1 MTATRAGSAYKQTY
15 ATRLYSK
22 RGRAMPEQF
31 KSKGAVF
38 ISYGSQDAEAA
49 GRICEALQAAG
60 IEVWFDQAEL
70 RGGDAWDSQIKT
82 QIANCALF
90 LPVISANTNARIEGY
105 FRREWN
111 LATRRLLDMAH
122 DAAFLVPVVI
132 DDTRELQARVPEEF
146 LRAQWTRLPGG
157 ETPPAFAHRVRQ
169 LLGGDH
175 APVRA
180 QTTTTGEMESG
191 VRRAVSMRPSRARRV
206 GLAVVALL
214 LILAAAA
221 FWHYHSADESPVATF
236 APPSHSVAVLAFA
249 NMSGDRNDEYFS
261 DGLSEEIL
269 QSLAQVA
276 DLQVAA
282 RTSSFSFKG
291 TAVDIPTVGRKL
303 NVGAVLEGSVRRS
316 GARVRVTAQLINAVS
331 GFHIWSQNFDREFKD
346 VIALQSEIAVAV
358 ASALEVR
365 LLPGKLQTPGGTL
378 NPKALDA
385 YLRGRAG
392 ERIQDEK
399 NLRLALAALD
409 EAVAL
414 DPQFANAHA
423 LRGDVM
429 GQLANAYV
437 KDPAEKRRLQ
447 VDALQEVKRAVAI
460 APDSSSAYGWLGR
473 VLANT
478 TSDYAAAD
486 AAYRRSMELAPGS
499 ASALVG
505 YASFAILMGRA
516 DALPAVE
523 RARELDPLNPSVLS
537 TLGMVQFYS
546 RRYDEARKSMLESM
560 GSWNN
565 RVTQDW
571 LALNELA
578 SGNPAA
584 ALPYCEQQS
593 ASWSTQLCLAIAY
606 DKLGRRREAEAAL
619 RKLKD
624 EEGDAAACQYAVI
637 HAQWGQPSEA
647 IKWLERA
654 VELKDP
660 GLIEI
665 KADPLLD
672 PLRKIDRF
680 QELVAAQPFPTASTE

>member
-1 MTATRAGSAYKQTY
+1 
-15 ATRLYSK
+15 
-22 RGRAMPEQF
+22 MPEQ
-31 KSKGAVF
+31 SHSTGAVF

-49 GRICEALQAAG
+49 GRICAALQATG

-70 RGGDAWDSQIKT
+70 RGGDSWDSKIKKQI
-82 QIANCALF
+82 QDCALF
-90 LPVISANTNARIEGY
+90 LPVISAHTNARIEGY

-132 DDTRELQARVPEEF
+132 DDTRESHARVPEEF
-146 LRAQWTRLPGG
+146 LRTQWTWLPGG
-157 ETPPAFAHRVRQ
+157 ETPPAFAHRVHE
-169 LLGGDH
+169 LLGGDG
-175 APVRA
+175 AAVRT
-180 QTTTTGEMESG
+180 Q
-191 VRRAVSMRPSRARRV
+191 RPLPSMAGGRGKHRVWTV
-206 GLAVVALL
+206 GLALIALL
-214 LILAAAA
+214 LVLGAGA
-221 FWHYHSADESPVATF
+221 FWYYQRANEPPVAAF
-236 APPSHSVAVLAFA
+236 APPPHSVAVLAFA
-249 NMSGDRNDEYFS
+249 NMSGASDEEYFS

-269 QSLAQVA
+269 QSLAQIA

-303 NVGAVLEGSVRRS
+303 NVGAVLEGSVRRAD
-316 GARVRVTAQLINAVS
+316 ARVRVTAQLINAVT

-346 VIALQSEIAVAV
+346 VIALQSEIALAV

-365 LLPGKLQTPGGTL
+365 LLPGKVQTPGGTL

-399 NLRLALAALD
+399 NLRLALAALN

-423 LRGDVM
+423 LRGDVLT
-429 GQLANAYV
+429 QLANAYG
-437 KDPAEKRRLQ
+437 KDPAESQRLKA
-447 VDALQEVKRAVAI
+447 DALQTVKRAVAL
-460 APDSSSAYGWLGR
+460 APDSSFAFSRLGR
-473 VLANT
+473 VLSSI
-478 TSDYAAAD
+478 TSDYAATD
-486 AAYRRSMELAPGS
+486 AAYRRSMELAPGN
-499 ASALVG
+499 ASALQG
-505 YASFAILMGRA
+505 YAYFAIRMGRT
-516 DALPAVE
+516 DALPAME

-537 TLGMVQFYS
+537 TLGTIQYYS
-546 RRYDEARKSMLESM
+546 RRYDEARGSLLESM
-560 GSWNN
+560 KRWDN

-584 ALPYCEQQS
+584 ALPYCELETR
-593 ASWSTQLCLAIAY
+593 SWSTQLCMAIAY
-606 DKLGRRREAEAAL
+606 HKLGRRKEAEAAL
-619 RKLKD
+619 QKLKD
-624 EEGDAAACQYAVI
+624 EEGDAGMYEYAVI
-637 HAQWGQPSEA
+637 HAQWDEPSEA

-654 VELKDP
+654 AELKDP
-660 GLIEI
+660 ALIEI

-680 QELVAAQPFPTASTE
+680 NDLVAAQHFPTTAP

>member
-1 MTATRAGSAYKQTY
+1 
-15 ATRLYSK
+15 
-22 RGRAMPEQF
+22 MPEQ
-31 KSKGAVF
+31 SHSTGAVF

-49 GRICEALQAAG
+49 GRICAALQATG

-70 RGGDAWDSQIKT
+70 RGGDSWDSKIKKQI
-82 QIANCALF
+82 QDCALF
-90 LPVISANTNARIEGY
+90 LPVISAHTNARIEGY

-132 DDTRELQARVPEEF
+132 DDTREPHARVPEEF
-146 LRAQWTRLPGG
+146 LRAQWTWLPGG
-157 ETPPAFAHRVRQ
+157 ETPPAFAHRVRE
-169 LLGGDH
+169 LLGGDG
-175 APVRA
+175 AAVRT
-180 QTTTTGEMESG
+180 QRSLP
-191 VRRAVSMRPSRARRV
+191 SMAGGRGKHRVWTV
-206 GLAVVALL
+206 GLALIALL
-214 LILAAAA
+214 LVLGAGA
-221 FWHYHSADESPVATF
+221 FWYHQRANEPPVAAF
-236 APPSHSVAVLAFA
+236 APPPHSVAVLAFA
-249 NMSGDRNDEYFS
+249 NMSGASDEEYFS

-269 QSLAQVA
+269 QSLAQIA

-303 NVGAVLEGSVRRS
+303 NVGAVLEGSVRRAD
-316 GARVRVTAQLINAVS
+316 ARVRVTAQLINAVT

-346 VIALQSEIAVAV
+346 VIALQSEIALAV

-365 LLPGKLQTPGGTL
+365 LLPGKVQTPGGTL

-423 LRGDVM
+423 LRGDVLT
-429 GQLANAYV
+429 QLANAYG
-437 KDPAEKRRLQ
+437 KDPAEGQRLKA
-447 VDALQEVKRAVAI
+447 DALQTVKRAVAL
-460 APDSSSAYGWLGR
+460 APDSSFAFSRLGR
-473 VLANT
+473 VLSSI
-478 TSDYAAAD
+478 TSDYAATD
-486 AAYRRSMELAPGS
+486 AAYRRSMELAPGN
-499 ASALVG
+499 ASALQG
-505 YASFAILMGRA
+505 YAYFAIRMGRN
-516 DALPAVE
+516 DALPAME
-523 RARELDPLNPSVLS
+523 RARELDPINPSVLS
-537 TLGMVQFYS
+537 TLGTIQYYS
-546 RRYDEARKSMLESM
+546 RRYDEARKSLLESM
-560 GSWNN
+560 KRWDN

-584 ALPYCEQQS
+584 ALPYCELETR
-593 ASWSTQLCLAIAY
+593 SWSTQLCMAIAY
-606 DKLGRRREAEAAL
+606 QKLGRRKEAEAAL
-619 RKLKD
+619 QKLKD
-624 EEGDAAACQYAVI
+624 EEGDAGAYEYAAI
-637 HAQWGQPSEA
+637 HAQWGEPSEA

-654 VELKDP
+654 AELKDP
-660 GLIEI
+660 ALIEI

-680 QELVAAQPFPTASTE
+680 NDLVAAQHFPTTAP

>member
-1 MTATRAGSAYKQTY
+1 
-15 ATRLYSK
+15 
-22 RGRAMPEQF
+22 MPEQ
-31 KSKGAVF
+31 SHSTGAVF

-49 GRICEALQAAG
+49 GRICAALQATG

-70 RGGDAWDSQIKT
+70 RGGDSWDSKIKKQI
-82 QIANCALF
+82 QDCALF
-90 LPVISANTNARIEGY
+90 LPVISAHTNARIEGY

-132 DDTRELQARVPEEF
+132 DDTREPHARVPEEF
-146 LRAQWTRLPGG
+146 LRAQWTWLPGG
-157 ETPPAFAHRVRQ
+157 ETPPAFAHRVRE
-169 LLGGDH
+169 LLGGDG
-175 APVRA
+175 AAVRT
-180 QTTTTGEMESG
+180 Q
-191 VRRAVSMRPSRARRV
+191 RPLPSMAGGRGKHRVWTV
-206 GLAVVALL
+206 GLALIALL
-214 LILAAAA
+214 LVLGAAA
-221 FWHYHSADESPVATF
+221 FWYHQSANEQPVAAF
-236 APPSHSVAVLAFA
+236 APPPHSVAVLAFA
-249 NMSGDRNDEYFS
+249 NMSGASDEEYFS

-269 QSLAQVA
+269 QSLAQIA

-291 TAVDIPTVGRKL
+291 TAVDIPTVGRRL
-303 NVGAVLEGSVRRS
+303 NVGAVLEGSVRRAD
-316 GARVRVTAQLINAVS
+316 ARVRVTAQLINAVT

-346 VIALQSEIAVAV
+346 VIALQSEIALAV

-365 LLPGKLQTPGGTL
+365 LLPGKVQTPGGTL

-399 NLRLALAALD
+399 NLRLALAALN

-423 LRGDVM
+423 LRGDVLT
-429 GQLANAYV
+429 QLANANL
-437 KDPAEKRRLQ
+437 KDPAESQRLKA
-447 VDALQEVKRAVAI
+447 DALQTVKRAVAL
-460 APDSSSAYGWLGR
+460 APDSSFAFSRLGR
-473 VLANT
+473 VLSSI
-478 TSDYAAAD
+478 TSDYAATD
-486 AAYRRSMELAPGS
+486 AAYRRSMELAPGN
-499 ASALVG
+499 ASALQG
-505 YASFAILMGRA
+505 YAYFAIRMGRT
-516 DALPAVE
+516 DALPAME

-537 TLGMVQFYS
+537 TLGTIQYYS
-546 RRYDEARKSMLESM
+546 RRYDEARGSLLESM
-560 GSWNN
+560 KRWDN

-584 ALPYCEQQS
+584 ALPYCELETR
-593 ASWSTQLCLAIAY
+593 SWSTQLCMAIAY
-606 DKLGRRREAEAAL
+606 HKLGRRKEAEAAL
-619 RKLKD
+619 QKLKD
-624 EEGDAAACQYAVI
+624 EEGDAGMYEYAVI
-637 HAQWGQPSEA
+637 HAQWDEPSEA

-654 VELKDP
+654 AELKDP
-660 GLIEI
+660 ALIEI

-680 QELVAAQPFPTASTE
+680 NALVAAQHFPTTAP

>member
-1 MTATRAGSAYKQTY
+1 
-15 ATRLYSK
+15 
-22 RGRAMPEQF
+22 MPEQSPF
-31 KSKGAVF
+31 KRAVF

-49 GRICEALQAAG
+49 GRICEALQATG
-60 IEVWFDQAEL
+60 IEVWLDRAAL
-70 RGGDAWDSQIKT
+70 RGGDSWDSQIKK
-82 QIANCALF
+82 QIHDCALF
-90 LPVISANTNARIEGY
+90 LPVISAHTDARIEGY

-132 DDTRELQARVPEEF
+132 DDTRESHARVPEEF

-157 ETPPAFAHRVRQ
+157 ETPPSFAHRVSQ
-169 LLGGDH
+169 LLGDDD
-175 APVRA
+175 APVRRQA
-180 QTTTTGEMESG
+180 VPGRKVEHR
-191 VRRAVSMRPSRARRV
+191 VRGV
-206 GLAVVALL
+206 GLALIALL
-214 LILAAAA
+214 LVLGAGA
-221 FWHYHSADESPVATF
+221 FWYSQRASEPPVATF
-236 APPSHSVAVLAFA
+236 APPPHSVAVLAFA
-249 NMSGDRNDEYFS
+249 NMSGDSDEEYFS

-269 QSLAQVA
+269 QSLAQIG

-291 TAVDIPTVGRKL
+291 AAVDIPTAGRKL
-303 NVGAVLEGSVRRS
+303 NVGAVLEGSVRRA
-316 GARVRVTAQLINAVS
+316 GARVRVTAQLINAVT
-331 GFHIWSQNFDREFKD
+331 GFHIWSENFDREFKD

-358 ASALEVR
+358 ASALEIR
-365 LLPGKLQTPGGTL
+365 LLPGKERAPGGTQ
-378 NPKALDA
+378 NPQALDA
-385 YLRGRAG
+385 FLRGRAG

-423 LRGDVM
+423 LRGDVLA
-429 GQLANAYV
+429 QLANAYV
-437 KDPAEKRRLQ
+437 KDPAEDRRLQ
-447 VDALQEVKRAVAI
+447 ADALQAVRRAVAI

-473 VLANT
+473 VLSST
-478 TSDYAAAD
+478 TSDYAATD
-486 AAYRRSMELAPGS
+486 AAYRRSMELAPGN

-523 RARELDPLNPSVLS
+523 RARQLDPLNPSVLA

-546 RRYDEARKSMLESM
+546 RRYDEARKSMLEAM
-560 GSWNN
+560 ERWDN

-578 SGNPAA
+578 SGNPAV
-584 ALPYCEQQS
+584 ALHYCEQQT
-593 ASWSTQLCLAIAY
+593 ASWSTQSCLAIAY
-606 DKLGRRREAEAAL
+606 HKLGRRQEAEAAMQ
-619 RKLKD
+619 RLKD
-624 EEGDAAACQYAVI
+624 EEGDAGMYQYAVI
-637 HAQWGQPSEA
+637 HAQWGEPAEA
-647 IKWLERA
+647 IKWLEKA
-654 VELKDP
+654 AELKDP

-672 PLRKIDRF
+672 PLRNIDRF
-680 QELVAAQPFPTASTE
+680 KDLVAAQHFPAVAP

>member
-1 MTATRAGSAYKQTY
+1 MQEQSH
-15 ATRLYSK
+15 SK
-22 RGRAMPEQF
+22 
-31 KSKGAVF
+31 SAVF

-49 GRICEALQAAG
+49 RRICEALQATG

-70 RGGDAWDSQIKT
+70 RGGDSWDSQIKK
-82 QIANCALF
+82 QIHDCALF
-90 LPVISANTNARIEGY
+90 LPVISAQTDARIEGY

-132 DDTRELQARVPEEF
+132 DDTRESHARVPEEF

-157 ETPPAFAHRVRQ
+157 KTPPAFAHRVRQ
-169 LLGGDH
+169 LLGHDG
-175 APVRA
+175 APVRT
-180 QTTTTGEMESG
+180 QTTVTGEIES
-191 VRRAVSMRPSRARRV
+191 SARKASGGRGKHRGWGV
-206 GLAVVALL
+206 GLAVIALL
-214 LILAAAA
+214 LVLGAGV
-221 FWHYHSADESPVATF
+221 FWYYQSANEPPVASF
-236 APPSHSVAVLAFA
+236 APPPHSVAVLAFA
-249 NMSGDRNDEYFS
+249 NMSGNSDDEYFS

-269 QSLAQVA
+269 QSLAQIA

-303 NVGAVLEGSVRRS
+303 NVGAVLEGSVRRAD
-316 GARVRVTAQLINAVS
+316 ARVRVTAQLIDAVT
-331 GFHIWSQNFDREFKD
+331 GFHIWSENFDREFKD

-365 LLPGKLQTPGGTL
+365 LMPGKVRTPGGTL

-399 NLRLALAALD
+399 NLRAALAALD
-409 EAVAL
+409 QAVAL

-423 LRGDVM
+423 LRGDVLA
-429 GQLANAYV
+429 QLANGYA
-437 KDPAEKRRLQ
+437 KDPAEDRRLEA
-447 VDALQEVKRAVAI
+447 DALQAVKRAVAI
-460 APDSSSAYGWLGR
+460 APDSSFAYGWLGS
-473 VLANT
+473 VLSST
-478 TSDYAAAD
+478 TSDHAATD

-499 ASALVG
+499 ASALLG
-505 YASFAILMGRA
+505 YASFAVLMGRA

-523 RARELDPLNPSVLS
+523 RAQQLDPLNPSVLAH
-537 TLGMVQFYS
+537 LGMVQFYL
-546 RRYDEARKSMLESM
+546 RRYDEARKSMLEAM
-560 GSWNN
+560 KRWDN

-584 ALPYCEQQS
+584 ALPYCEQET
-593 ASWSTQLCLAIAY
+593 ASWSTRLCLAIAY
-606 DKLGRRREAEAAL
+606 HKLGRRKEAEAAL
-619 RKLKD
+619 QNLKD
-624 EEGDAAACQYAVI
+624 AEGDAAVYEYAVI
-637 HAQWGQPSEA
+637 HAQWGEPSEA

-654 VELKDP
+654 AELKDP
-660 GLIEI
+660 GLIAI

-672 PLRKIDRF
+672 PLRNSDRF
-680 QELVAAQPFPTASTE
+680 KKLVAAQHFPTAAP

>member
-1 MTATRAGSAYKQTY
+1 
-15 ATRLYSK
+15 
-22 RGRAMPEQF
+22 MPEQSH
-31 KSKGAVF
+31 SKGAVF

-49 GRICEALQAAG
+49 GRICEALQATG
-60 IEVWFDQAEL
+60 IEVWFDRAEL
-70 RGGDAWDSQIKT
+70 RGGDSWDSQIKK
-82 QIANCALF
+82 QIHDCALF
-90 LPVISANTNARIEGY
+90 LPVISAHTNARIEGY

-132 DDTRELQARVPEEF
+132 DDTRESHARVPEEF

-169 LLGGDH
+169 LLGGDGAACPH
-175 APVRA
+175 TGNGNGRDRVGARKAAGGRGKHRVR
-180 QTTTTGEMESG
+180 G
-191 VRRAVSMRPSRARRV
+191 V
-206 GLAVVALL
+206 GLALIALL
-214 LILAAAA
+214 LVLGAGA
-221 FWHYHSADESPVATF
+221 FWYYQSANEPPVATF
-236 APPSHSVAVLAFA
+236 APPPHSVAVLAFA
-249 NMSGDRNDEYFS
+249 NMSGDSDEEYFS

-269 QSLAQVA
+269 QSLAQIA

-303 NVGAVLEGSVRRS
+303 NVGAVLEGSVRRAD
-316 GARVRVTAQLINAVS
+316 ARVRVTAQLINAVT
-331 GFHIWSQNFDREFKD
+331 GFHIWSENFDREFKD
-346 VIALQSEIAVAV
+346 VIALQSEIALAV

-365 LLPGKLQTPGGTL
+365 LLPGKVRTPGGTL

-423 LRGDVM
+423 LRGDVLA
-429 GQLANAYV
+429 QLANAYV
-437 KDPAEKRRLQ
+437 KDPAEDRRLQ
-447 VDALQEVKRAVAI
+447 ADALQAVKRAVAI
-460 APDSSSAYGWLGR
+460 APDSSFAYGWLGR
-473 VLANT
+473 VLSHT
-478 TSDYAAAD
+478 TSDYAATD

-499 ASALVG
+499 ASALLG

-523 RARELDPLNPSVLS
+523 RALELDPLNPSVLA

-546 RRYDEARKSMLESM
+546 RRYDEARKSMLEAM
-560 GSWNN
+560 ERWDN

-584 ALPYCEQQS
+584 ALPYCEQE
-593 ASWSTQLCLAIAY
+593 T
-606 DKLGRRREAEAAL
+606 RELEHSIVPGHCVPQVGPAE
-619 RKLKD
+619 R
-624 EEGDAAACQYAVI
+624 G
-637 HAQWGQPSEA
+637 
-647 IKWLERA
+647 
-654 VELKDP
+654 
-660 GLIEI
+660 
-665 KADPLLD
+665 
-672 PLRKIDRF
+672 
-680 QELVAAQPFPTASTE
+680 

>member
-1 MTATRAGSAYKQTY
+1 
-15 ATRLYSK
+15 
-22 RGRAMPEQF
+22 MPEPF
-31 KSKGAVF
+31 HSKGAVF
-38 ISYGSQDAEAA
+38 ISYGSQDAVAA
-49 GRICEALQAAG
+49 GRICEALQATG
-60 IEVWFDQAEL
+60 IEVWLDQTEL
-70 RGGDAWDSQIKT
+70 RGGDSWDSTIKKQILD
-82 QIANCALF
+82 CALF
-90 LPVISANTNARIEGY
+90 LPVISAQTNARIEGY

-111 LATRRLLDMAH
+111 LATRRQLDMAH

-132 DDTRELQARVPEEF
+132 DDTRESDARVPEEF

-157 ETPPAFAHRVRQ
+157 ETPPAFVHQVRQ
-169 LLGGDH
+169 LLRGDGARVRTRATVTGEIESSARKATRGRGSH
-175 APVRA
+175 RVRA
-180 QTTTTGEMESG
+180 L
-191 VRRAVSMRPSRARRV
+191 
-206 GLAVVALL
+206 GLALIALL
-214 LILAAAA
+214 LVLGAGT
-221 FWHYHSADESPVATF
+221 FWYYQSAHEPHVATF
-236 APPSHSVAVLAFA
+236 APPPHSVAVLAFA
-249 NMSGDRNDEYFS
+249 NMSGDGDEEYFS

-269 QSLAQVA
+269 QSLAQIA

-291 TAVDIPTVGRKL
+291 TAVDVPTVGRRL

-316 GARVRVTAQLINAVS
+316 GARVRVTAQLINAVT

-365 LLPGKLQTPGGTL
+365 LMPGKVRTPGGTL

-399 NLRLALAALD
+399 NLRMALVALD

-423 LRGDVM
+423 LRGDVLA
-429 GQLANAYV
+429 QLANAYV
-437 KDPAEKRRLQ
+437 KDPAEDRRLQ
-447 VDALQEVKRAVAI
+447 ADALQAVKRAVAI
-460 APDSSSAYGWLGR
+460 APDSSFAYGWLGR
-473 VLANT
+473 VLLHT
-478 TSDYAAAD
+478 TSDYAATD
-486 AAYRRSMELAPGS
+486 AAFRRSMELAPGR
-499 ASALVG
+499 ASALLG
-505 YASFAILMGRA
+505 YASFAILMGRT

-523 RARELDPLNPSVLS
+523 RALELDPLNPSVMS
-537 TLGMVQFYS
+537 TLGMVQFYL
-546 RRYDEARKSMLESM
+546 RRYDEARKSMLEAM
-560 GSWNN
+560 ERWDN

-584 ALPYCEQQS
+584 ALPYCEQETGG
-593 ASWSTQLCLAIAY
+593 WSTQTCLAIAY
-606 DKLGRRREAEAAL
+606 HQLGRRTEAEAAMQ
-619 RKLKD
+619 RLKD
-624 EEGDAAACQYAVI
+624 EEGDAAVYEYAVI
-637 HAQWGQPSEA
+637 HAQWGEPAEA

-654 VELKDP
+654 AELKDP

-680 QELVAAQPFPTASTE
+680 KDLVAAQHFPTAAP

>member
-1 MTATRAGSAYKQTY
+1 
-15 ATRLYSK
+15 
-22 RGRAMPEQF
+22 MPEQSHS
-31 KSKGAVF
+31 KSAVF

-49 GRICEALQAAG
+49 GRICEALQATG

-70 RGGDAWDSQIKT
+70 RGGDSWDSQIKK
-82 QIANCALF
+82 QIHDCALF
-90 LPVISANTNARIEGY
+90 LPVISAQTDARIEGY

-122 DAAFLVPVVI
+122 DATFLVPVVI
-132 DDTRELQARVPEEF
+132 DDTRESYARVPEEF
-146 LRAQWTRLPGG
+146 LRAQWTRLPAG

-169 LLGGDH
+169 LLGGDG
-175 APVRA
+175 AAVRTPA
-180 QTTTTGEMESG
+180 TTGEIESSVPEAAG
-191 VRRAVSMRPSRARRV
+191 GRSKHRVRGV
-206 GLAVVALL
+206 GLALIALL
-214 LILAAAA
+214 LVLGAGV
-221 FWHYHSADESPVATF
+221 FWHYQSANEPPVAAF
-236 APPSHSVAVLAFA
+236 APPPHSVAVLAFA
-249 NMSGDRNDEYFS
+249 NMSGNSDEEYFS

-269 QSLAQVA
+269 QSLAQIA

-303 NVGAVLEGSVRRS
+303 NVGAVLEGSVRRAD
-316 GARVRVTAQLINAVS
+316 ARVRVTAQLIDAVT
-331 GFHIWSQNFDREFKD
+331 GFHIWSENFDREFKD

-365 LLPGKLQTPGGTL
+365 LMPGKVRTPGGTL
-378 NPKALDA
+378 NPEALDA

-392 ERIQDEK
+392 ERIQDQK
-399 NLRLALAALD
+399 NLRVALAALD

-423 LRGDVM
+423 LRGDVLA
-429 GQLANAYV
+429 QLANAYV
-437 KDPAEKRRLQ
+437 KDPAEDRRLNA
-447 VDALQEVKRAVAI
+447 DALQAVKRAVAI
-460 APDSSSAYGWLGR
+460 APDSSFAYGWLGS
-473 VLANT
+473 VLSST
-478 TSDYAAAD
+478 TSDYAATD

-505 YASFAILMGRA
+505 YASFAVLMGRA

-523 RARELDPLNPSVLS
+523 RALELDPLNPSVLAN
-537 TLGMVQFYS
+537 LGMVQFYL
-546 RRYDEARKSMLESM
+546 RRYDEARKSMLEAM
-560 GSWNN
+560 ERWDN

-584 ALPYCEQQS
+584 ALPYCEQET
-593 ASWSTQLCLAIAY
+593 ASWSTRLCLAIAY
-606 DKLGRRREAEAAL
+606 QKLGRRKEADAAL
-619 RKLKD
+619 QKIKD
-624 EEGDAAACQYAVI
+624 EEGDASTYEYAVI
-637 HAQWGQPSEA
+637 HAQWGEPSEA

-654 VELKDP
+654 AELKDP
-660 GLIEI
+660 GLIAI

-672 PLRKIDRF
+672 PLRKMDRF
-680 QELVAAQPFPTASTE
+680 KDLVAAQHFPTAAP

>member
-1 MTATRAGSAYKQTY
+1 
-15 ATRLYSK
+15 
-22 RGRAMPEQF
+22 MPEQ
-31 KSKGAVF
+31 SPAKGAVF
-38 ISYGSQDAEAA
+38 ISYGSQDADAA
-49 GRICEALQAAG
+49 GRICEALQATG
-60 IEVWFDQAEL
+60 IEVWFDQTEL
-70 RGGDAWDSQIKT
+70 RGGDSWDSQIKK
-82 QIANCALF
+82 QIHDCALF
-90 LPVISANTNARIEGY
+90 LPVISAHTNARIEGY

-122 DAAFLVPVVI
+122 DAAFLLPVVI
-132 DDTRELQARVPEEF
+132 DDTRESEARVPEEF
-146 LRAQWTRLPGG
+146 LRAHWTWLPGG
-157 ETPPAFAHRVRQ
+157 ATPPAFAHRVRQ
-169 LLGGDH
+169 LLGGDE
-175 APVRA
+175 APARA
-180 QTTTTGEMESG
+180 QAKVTGESG
-191 VRRAVSMRPSRARRV
+191 SSVRNAVSIGPSRWMPAGGGKHRVRGV
-206 GLAVVALL
+206 GLALIALL
-214 LILAAAA
+214 LVLGVWT
-221 FWHYHSADESPVATF
+221 FWHYRSANEPPAATF
-236 APPSHSVAVLAFA
+236 APPPHSVAVLAFA
-249 NMSGDRNDEYFS
+249 NMSGNSDEEYFS

-269 QSLAQVA
+269 QSLAQIA

-303 NVGAVLEGSVRRS
+303 NVGAVLEGSVRRAN
-316 GARVRVTAQLINAVS
+316 ARVRVTVQLIDAVT
-331 GFHIWSQNFDREFKD
+331 GFHIWSENFDREFKD

-365 LLPGKLQTPGGTL
+365 LLPGKVRTPGGTL

-399 NLRLALAALD
+399 NLRVALAALD

-423 LRGDVM
+423 LRGDVLA
-429 GQLANAYV
+429 QLANAYV
-437 KDPAEKRRLQ
+437 KDPAEDRRLQ
-447 VDALQEVKRAVAI
+447 ADALQAVKRAVAI
-460 APDSSSAYGWLGR
+460 APDSSFAYGWLGR
-473 VLANT
+473 VLLHT
-478 TSDYAAAD
+478 TSDYAATD
-486 AAYRRSMELAPGS
+486 AALRRSMELAPGR
-499 ASALVG
+499 ASALLG

-537 TLGMVQFYS
+537 TLGMVQFYL
-546 RRYDEARKSMLESM
+546 RRYDEARKSMLAAMER
-560 GSWNN
+560 WDN

-584 ALPYCEQQS
+584 ALPYCEQET
-593 ASWSTQLCLAIAY
+593 AGWSTQTCLAIAY
-606 DKLGRRREAEAAL
+606 HQLGRRKEAEAAMQ
-619 RKLKD
+619 KLKD
-624 EEGDAAACQYAVI
+624 EQGDAAVYEYAVI
-637 HAQWGQPSEA
+637 HAQWGEPAEA

-654 VELKDP
+654 AELKDP

-672 PLRKIDRF
+672 PLRSIDRF
-680 QELVAAQPFPTASTE
+680 NDLVAAQHFPTAAR